1 MPLLYAWFGV
11 LLTVL
16 STSGGQLLYKLFSLK
31 KEAKLFF
38 LAVFFFGLAQLS
50 NYFALRSIPI
60 GITYMMMG
68 SNYIIILFASA
79 LILKEK
85 INRTQIYA
93 VFLIVLG
100 ILLYSTGYLF

>member
-1 MPLLYAWFGV
+1 MSLTYAWLGV
-11 LLTVL
+11 LLTIL
-16 STSGGQLLYKLFSLK
+16 GTSSGQILYKLFSLK
-31 KEAKLFF
+31 KEFSLFF
-38 LAVFFFGLAQLS
+38 LAIFFFGFAQLT

-85 INRTQIYA
+85 ISRMQIYA
-93 VFLIVLG
+93 VLLIVAG
-100 ILLYSTGYLF
+100 ILLYSMEYLF